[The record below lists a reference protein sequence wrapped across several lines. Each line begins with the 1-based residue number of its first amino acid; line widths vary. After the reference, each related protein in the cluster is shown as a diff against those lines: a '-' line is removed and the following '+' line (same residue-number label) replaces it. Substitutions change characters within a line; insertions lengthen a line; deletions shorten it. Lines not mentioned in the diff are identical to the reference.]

1 MCEFS
6 NACQFLLGGDYGD
19 GRCPALSLLLTSL
32 LCLDR
37 VQVRQ
42 RERERERR
50 REKEGESVLT
60 ACAGVYGELCAG
72 PDRAAPALQ
81 TGK

>member
-6 NACQFLLGGDYGD
+6 NACQFLLGGDHGD

-37 VQVRQ
+37 VQVHQ
-42 RERERERR
+42 RESERR
-50 REKEGESVLT
+50 REKEGEVVLT
-60 ACAGVYGELCAG
+60 ARAGVYGELCAG

-81 TGK
+81 TGQ